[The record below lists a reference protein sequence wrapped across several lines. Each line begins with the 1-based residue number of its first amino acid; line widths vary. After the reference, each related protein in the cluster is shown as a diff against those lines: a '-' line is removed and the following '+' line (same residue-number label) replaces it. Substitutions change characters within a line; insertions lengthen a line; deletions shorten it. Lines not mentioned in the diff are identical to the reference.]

1 MQNYF
6 QHEAIT
12 AAKKMIRLFYVKKN
26 VEGAL
31 SFFSKDRFTFVGIG
45 EKDIFYSYEEVK
57 NYCYKFV
64 DAVAACYK
72 IISAD
77 YQVNAS
83 SIDSCIVVAKIGF
96 QADETLF
103 NYKFSLHF
111 SFYFQQIDNKILIT
125 FAHVHLPEKN
135 SEEKFLNDERLHAE
149 KKLQRDFLNQFE
161 NINHI
166 AAKSVRY
173 KDDLPYCYV
182 NEAFLKLLG
191 YQRRVNLENYS
202 SLSHIH
208 PNDQQKYFDFLKK
221 IFSEKK
227 APVSENWRWHNS
239 YCIMYRIITKDRN
252 EIKVLEWGGILSLNE
267 NFIVNSFIEPLDE
280 IEIANPDPA
289 PSDAK
294 SLMNFLQGS
303 SNETSV
309 LLDDC
314 GIHIGNIM
322 LIYPRR
328 HKLFING
335 NAIALTP
342 IEFELLLI
350 LAAHPNQT
358 LTTKEIYKNLWDEGD
373 LIVTSFTLKTH
384 VSNLRRKLRDASDN
398 KIQLR
403 NCRGDGYCL
412 SISEPTENAP
422 PPDVMKSPRNFFR
435 GDNKFF
441 INGNAIYF

>member
-31 SFFSKDRFTFVGIG
+31 SFFSKDRLTFVGIG

-57 NYCYKFV
+57 NYFYKFV

-125 FAHVHLPEKN
+125 FVHVHLPEKN
-135 SEEKFLNDERLHAE
+135 SEEKFFNDERLHAE

-173 KDDLPYCYV
+173 KDDLPYCYT
-182 NEAFLKLLG
+182 NNSFTKLLG
-191 YQRRVNLENYS
+191 YQRKINFENYS

-208 PNDQQKYFDFLKK
+208 PNDQQKYFNFLKR

-239 YCIMYRIITKDRN
+239 YCIIYRLINRN
-252 EIKVLEWGGILSLNE
+252 REEIKVLEWGNFLSLNE
-267 NFIVNSFIEPLDE
+267 NVIVDSFIKPLDE
-280 IEIANPDPA
+280 VEITNPNPPPTD
-289 PSDAK
+289 K
-294 SLMNFLQGS
+294 QNEIKNFLKGFPNEGS
-303 SNETSV
+303 A

-314 GIHIGNIM
+314 GIHIGDIM

-328 HKLFING
+328 NKLFIKG
-335 NAIALTP
+335 NSVALTP

-350 LAAHPNQT
+350 LAAHPKQT
-358 LTTKEIYKNLWDEGD
+358 LTTKKIYENLWNDGE
-373 LIVTSFTLKTH
+373 LTVTSFTLKTH

-412 SISEPTENAP
+412 YISELPETSESQLP
-422 PPDVMKSPRNFFR
+422 QGWEETDEFSSGQVK
-435 GDNKFF
+435 
-441 INGNAIYF
+441 